1 MALFPFFASFWSIN
15 RIFSTKSL
23 AISEIMSKFDTE
35 YKT

>member
-1 MALFPFFASFWSIN
+1 MALFPFFMSFWSLN
-15 RIFSTKSL
+15 RIFSPKSL